1 MKRLRPIYLL
11 AITSLFL
18 FAACQD
24 DQEELQKDN
33 TTVQGD
39 QVNVTLRI
47 APAGA
52 YSAATRATDWQ
63 DENVNVNSGL
73 DEEMM
78 NIWTVVMVN
87 DNGNKVERI
96 FVGKP
101 TYTPS
106 EAEDDNREIDEVAAD
121 LQLTAGA
128 KYHFYSFANIAPTK
142 VFELLGLSVL
152 GYTAPEDNAVV
163 TLEASA
169 ISAGQATIVPKPAAG
184 GNVRYVDDV
193 TVSLGANGK
202 VYTDLSKT
210 DPFGFGSKGIPMSNV
225 QTYTVPSGSATKDLI
240 VVRMFAKLQFPIYN
254 ETASD
259 ITLKSI
265 TISDVTLNPT
275 SSEETLKLLPTL
287 TNHDTME
294 STHKDLQADVAMMP
308 SATVGDYTY
317 TVPADQQT
325 IAANTKYE
333 NSTPATTLTFY
344 INESKAPTN
353 ADGLYYLTVEL
364 DDHDYRYALISQ
376 EGKTPDDNDAWDYI
390 ARNDYRII
398 PIVLDDY
405 KLEIIP
411 YDFPEIGVYPASVHE
426 VDATKHVYE
435 MLFHDYGHFHLLP
448 VVTHSAGTEQ
458 VDFVSEAPTTPYS
471 YTASAGKAAARWGLI
486 GDDWTKS
493 FKSYTD
499 ATAASVYN
507 PAVNKGLA
515 SDADPTLDAATYS
528 KMSNFFYGQP
538 GSTGLPADNDY
549 PTSLPA
555 YGTAVDYSENGDWP
569 VFYNNDGAT
578 QWKPKA
584 ADEYR
589 PYIFGQ
595 IAPQVSGADK
605 KVFHEFK
612 VNLYVS
618 GSSTPRILT
627 YRFYMHL
634 TQDHATARRRS
645 ASRCH

>member
-24 DQEELQKDN
+24 DQEELQKDSPSAH
-33 TTVQGD
+33 GD
-39 QVNVTLRI
+39 LVNVTLRI

-63 DENVNVNSGL
+63 DPNVNNSGL

-106 EAEDDNREIDEVAAD
+106 GHVDDNREIDVVAAD

-128 KYHFYSFANIAPTK
+128 KYHFYSFANIDPEQ
-142 VFELLGLSVL
+142 VFTLLRLNVS
-152 GYTAPEDNAVV
+152 GYTDLDNDAVV
-163 TLEASA
+163 TFEASA
-169 ISAGQATIVPKPAAG
+169 ISDANQQNTGEATVLPKPAAG
-184 GNVRYVDDV
+184 GNDSYVDDV

-275 SSEETLKLLPTL
+275 GSEATLKLLPTL
-287 TNHDTME
+287 TDHDTMDP
-294 STHKDLQADVAMMP
+294 THMDLKADVATMP
-308 SATVGDYTY
+308 NATVGDYTY
-317 TVPADQQT
+317 TVPDGQQT

-333 NSTPATTLTFY
+333 DSTPATTLTFY
-344 INESKAPTN
+344 INESKKPTN

-448 VVTHSAGTEQ
+448 VVTHNAGTEQ
-458 VDFVSEAPTTPYS
+458 VDFVSVAPTTTYS

-499 ATAASVYN
+499 ATAKTVFDLDYN
-507 PAVNKGLA
+507 SGTAK
-515 SDADPTLDAATYS
+515 
-528 KMSNFFYGQP
+528 FYGSP
-538 GSTGLPADNDY
+538 GSTGLPENNIY
-549 PTSLPA
+549 PTSLPV

-569 VFYNNDGAT
+569 VFYNNDVAT

-595 IAPQVSGADK
+595 IAPQEFGANK

-634 TQDHATARRRS
+634 KQDHATARRRS